1 MSGIEVKWDEEGS
14 GLMVELEQ
22 SPRLLALWE
31 TVGSL
36 LQLSGSVFLSARVGS
51 QQRWQADSTS
61 PASSG

>member
-1 MSGIEVKWDEEGS
+1 MRRCS
-14 GLMVELEQ
+14 GLMVEPEQ
-22 SPRLLALWE
+22 SPRLLALCE

-36 LQLSGSVFLSARVGS
+36 LQVSGSVFLSARVGS